1 MKLQS
6 LLYFAI
12 LWSTDY
18 LRILRCMG
26 TVQFSG
32 VKIIYDAIMQGQA
45 TDMDWTLHTDL
56 TKSETSRAIRKLFQY
71 HLNIFKKCID
81 FRN

>member
-45 TDMDWTLHTDL
+45 TDIDWTLHRDL
-56 TKSETSRAIRKLFQY
+56 
-71 HLNIFKKCID
+71 
-81 FRN
+81 